1 MPGIIL
7 TSRVALDHP
16 AAERESAIRRA
27 GDLLVADGCVPASYV
42 EGMLA
47 RELIMSTFVG
57 KGIAIPHGLEPDMAT
72 VRAAGVS
79 VVRLQQPVVW
89 NDAGDQVRIVCGIA
103 ATAEEHLNVLSAL
116 AEVLDD
122 EAALAAL
129 LTTSDPHEVVRILD
143 PKEVS

>member
-7 TSRVALDHP
+7 TSRVALDHH
-16 AAERESAIRRA
+16 AADRSAAIRGA
-27 GDLLVADGCVPASYV
+27 GELLVADGCVPASYV
-42 EGMLA
+42 DGMLA
-47 RELIMSTFVG
+47 REEIMSTFVG

-79 VVRLQQPVVW
+79 VVRLQQPVLW

-122 EAALAAL
+122 EVALATL
-129 LTTSDPHEVVRILD
+129 LKTDDPEEVVRILD
-143 PKEVS
+143 PREAA

>member
-16 AAERESAIRRA
+16 AADRSAAIRGA

-47 RELIMSTFVG
+47 REEIMSTFVG

-79 VVRLQQPVVW
+79 VLRLQQPVPW
-89 NDAGDQVRIVCGIA
+89 NGAGDQVRIVCGIA

-122 EAALAAL
+122 DTALATL
-129 LTTSDPHEVVRILD
+129 LTTGDPHDVVRILD
-143 PKEVS
+143 PREAS

>member
-47 RELIMSTFVG
+47 RELIMTTFVG

-143 PKEVS
+143 PKEAS